1 MKSIASLALTIAT
14 LTTAVAATRPSIL
27 AQFESSYNQTEIM
40 SEFKFMSKLI
50 YSTYNGFVR
59 GLYREHQ
66 RNVINE
72 NCLGE
77 WATKNLTYLEKV
89 WEKVN
94 DFEILDIPYEDAIE
108 AAKDA
113 VNLIYRNR
121 DACDVQHIVKDL
133 VNFCPDEDC
142 LDNIEVVKNVKANL
156 LVLIAKVEPVF
167 DYFFNPE
174 SLDAASDEEVIRMG
188 DTFGD
193 AYGTVIS
200 YVLGFDKR
208 YLAPKMLY

>member
-1 MKSIASLALTIAT
+1 M
-14 LTTAVAATRPSIL
+14 
-27 AQFESSYNQTEIM
+27 
-40 SEFKFMSKLI
+40 
-50 YSTYNGFVR
+50 
-59 GLYREHQ
+59 
-66 RNVINE
+66 
-72 NCLGE
+72 
-77 WATKNLTYLEKV
+77 
-89 WEKVN
+89 
-94 DFEILDIPYEDAIE
+94 
-108 AAKDA
+108 
-113 VNLIYRNR
+113 
-121 DACDVQHIVKDL
+121 KDL